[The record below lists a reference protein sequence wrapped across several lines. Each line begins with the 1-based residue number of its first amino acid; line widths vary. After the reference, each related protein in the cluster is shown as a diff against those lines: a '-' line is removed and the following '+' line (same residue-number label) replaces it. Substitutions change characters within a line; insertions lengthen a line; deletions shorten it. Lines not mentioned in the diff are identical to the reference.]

1 MKNIQELFDLTG
13 RVAVVTGASSGL
25 GVTFAK
31 GLAVAGAK
39 VVLAARR
46 LDRLE
51 KLALELEEMGHQALA
66 VACDVTDE
74 KDVDRLVTATMN
86 HFARLDILVNN
97 AGIGNVAPAEDEKL
111 ENFRRVMD
119 VNVTGSF
126 LCTQRCGRVMLKA
139 GKGSIINVASM
150 LGLVGIGV
158 SPQTSY
164 NTSKAAIINMTREIA
179 IQWARS
185 GIRVNA
191 IAPGWFPT
199 ELTEGLFSDESGK
212 QFVNRRTPL
221 ARAGEPEE
229 LLGTLLLL
237 ASDASSYIIGETIV
251 VDGGWTIM

>member
-1 MKNIQELFDLTG
+1 MKTIQELFDLTG

-25 GVTFAK
+25 GVTFVQ
-31 GLAVAGAK
+31 GLAAAGAK

-46 LDRLE
+46 LDRME
-51 KLALELEEMGHQALA
+51 KLVSELEEMGHQALA
-66 VACDVTDE
+66 VACDVNDE
-74 KDVDRLVTATMN
+74 EDVDRLVATTMKQ
-86 HFARLDILVNN
+86 FARLDILVNN
-97 AGIGNVAPAEDEKL
+97 AGIGNVAPAEDEKP
-111 ENFRRVMD
+111 EDFR
-119 VNVTGSF
+119 
-126 LCTQRCGRVMLKA
+126 RVMLKA

-150 LGLVGIGV
+150 FGFVGIGV
-158 SPQTSY
+158 IPQTSY

-212 QFVNRRTPL
+212 QFINRRTPL

-237 ASDASSYIIGETIV
+237 ASDASSYITGETIV

>member
-25 GVTFAK
+25 GVTFTQ
-31 GLAVAGAK
+31 GLAAAGAK

-51 KLALELEEMGHQALA
+51 KLVSELEEMGHQALA
-66 VACDVTDE
+66 VACDVNDE
-74 KDVDRLVTATMN
+74 KDVDQLVATTMN
-86 HFARLDILVNN
+86 HFAHMDILVNN
-97 AGIGNVAPAEDEKL
+97 AGIGNVARAEDEKQ
-111 ENFRRVMD
+111 EDFRRVID
-119 VNVTGSF
+119 VNVNGSF

-139 GKGSIINVASM
+139 GKGSIINIASM
-150 LGLVGIGV
+150 LGFVGLGV
-158 SPQTSY
+158 IPQTSY

-191 IAPGWFPT
+191 IAPGWFHS
-199 ELTEGLFSDESGK
+199 ELTEGLFSDESSK
-212 QFVNRRTPL
+212 QFINRRTPL

-237 ASDASSYIIGETIV
+237 ASDASSYITGQTIV

>member
-25 GVTFAK
+25 GVTFAQ
-31 GLAVAGAK
+31 GLAAAGAK

-46 LDRLE
+46 LDRMERLVS
-51 KLALELEEMGHQALA
+51 ELEEMGHQALA
-66 VACDVTDE
+66 VACDVKDE
-74 KDVDRLVTATMN
+74 KDVDRLVATTMN

-97 AGIGNVAPAEDEKL
+97 AGIGNVAPAEDEKP
-111 ENFRRVMD
+111 EDFRRVLD

-158 SPQTSY
+158 IPQTSY

-191 IAPGWFPT
+191 IAPGWFPS

-212 QFVNRRTPL
+212 QFINRRTPL

-237 ASDASSYIIGETIV
+237 ASDASSYITGETIV